1 MVDQPTKPGRGGAR
15 PNSGG
20 ARPGA
25 GRPAIEDGTEVRVT
39 LPPDLLAEAERLA
52 GRAGKGAAAAG
63 IRALLQAS
71 LNLDHEVGALHLM
84 MLAMINTHP
93 DHARLKLELD
103 SVVANFQVGNAAA
116 GSRPLPDGP
125 REALQ
130 RYRGQLEELLRK
142 APPVP

>member
-71 LNLDHEVGALHLM
+71 LNLDHEVGAL
-84 MLAMINTHP
+84 
-93 DHARLKLELD
+93 R
-103 SVVANFQVGNAAA
+103 
-116 GSRPLPDGP
+116 
-125 REALQ
+125 Q
-130 RYRGQLEELLRK
+130 RWLRR
-142 APPVP
+142 